1 MNQFLPTTR
10 YKWAEQ
16 LKCCAQ
22 CECVTSEQVLQPGK
36 EKTRSL
42 PSTTQRDLQMQHIH
56 IHPQVRSLTLTAFSL
71 YKLKDWFA
79 FILPF
84 KSHHSNRKAIVAIT
98 NTHTHARA
106 HKHRAQGGFPLCI
119 KSYESQET
127 RWPENAL
134 RKRGCS
140 HKSVY
145 WAVLETCRQTLGSPY
160 QISNLIS
167 QMPSLLRHHMR
178 LPDSLNR
185 HRLAAVGLFT
195 HRCF

>member
-1 MNQFLPTTR
+1 MC
-10 YKWAEQ
+10 YIWADP
-16 LKCCAQ
+16 AAPW
-22 CECVTSEQVLQPGK
+22 PGK
-36 EKTRSL
+36 EKTWSL
-42 PSTTQRDLQMQHIH
+42 PSTTQWDLQTHHIH

-84 KSHHSNRKAIVAIT
+84 KSHCSNRKTRVAIT
-98 NTHTHARA
+98 NTHPSVHTNS
-106 HKHRAQGGFPLCI
+106 AQGGFPLCI
-119 KSYESQET
+119 KSYESQEM

-145 WAVLETCRQTLGSPY
+145 WAALETCRQTLGSPY

-195 HRCF
+195 HRCFQQ

>member
-84 KSHHSNRKAIVAIT
+84 KSHRSNRKAIVAIT
-98 NTHTHARA
+98 NTHTRA
-106 HKHRAQGGFPLCI
+106 CTQTQSTGRFSLMYQELW
-119 KSYESQET
+119 ESGNEM
-127 RWPENAL
+127 A
-134 RKRGCS
+134 RKRTEEERMQSQKCILSCPRNLQTNTG
-140 HKSVY
+140 KS
-145 WAVLETCRQTLGSPY
+145 LSDQ
-160 QISNLIS
+160 
-167 QMPSLLRHHMR
+167 
-178 LPDSLNR
+178 
-185 HRLAAVGLFT
+185 
-195 HRCF
+195 